1 VIRSSQRVA
10 IVTGA
15 GNGLGRAYALNL
27 AARGICVL
35 VNNRRRAAQPIADS
49 SAQSTVD
56 AILAA
61 GGEAVADFEDV
72 AQTESGERIVQHA
85 LDVWGRLDILVN
97 NAGVGQH
104 ESFHKIG
111 LDAFRE
117 IFDVN
122 FYGSVYVTHS
132 AFPRMREAGFGR
144 VVFTTSSAGLHGLH
158 GLSAYA
164 ASKAAVIGL
173 MRTLAA
179 EGSPH
184 GVLVNAI
191 APYAATK
198 MTAQHANADSQATLN
213 PELVAPM
220 VAYLVSEQTRLNG
233 EVLVAG
239 KGGFRRAAMVEGPG
253 FGYREAARITPEQIA
268 HDLPRILD
276 MTASHEHADGLAS
289 FKDFFNSMPGVT

>member
-1 VIRSSQRVA
+1 MIRSLQRVA

-15 GNGLGRAYALNL
+15 GNGLGRAYALYL
-27 AARGICVL
+27 AGRGIRVL
-35 VNNRRRAAQPIADS
+35 VNNRRRPSQQLGDT
-49 SAQSTVD
+49 SAQNTVD
-56 AILAA
+56 AILAG

-72 AQTESGERIVQHA
+72 VQAESGERIVQHA

-104 ESFHKIG
+104 ASFHKIG
-111 LDAFRE
+111 IDAFRE

-122 FYGSVYVTHS
+122 FYGSLYVAHA
-132 AFPRMREAGFGR
+132 AFSRMRAAGYGR

-198 MTAQHANADSQATLN
+198 MTAQHSSADSQATLN
-213 PELVAPM
+213 PDLVAPM
-220 VAYLVSEQTRLNG
+220 LAYLVSEQTRLNG

-253 FGYREAARITPEQIA
+253 FGYREAARITPEQIER
-268 HDLPRILD
+268 DLPRILD
-276 MTASHEHADGLAS
+276 MTASHEYADGLAS
-289 FKDFFNSMPGVT
+289 FKDFFDSMPGVT